1 MTATDSPFD
10 DATAATA
17 RGALITVTFN
27 SAATL
32 EHFWAAWQPSQDW
45 EWIVVDN
52 ASTDTT
58 VETARRLGA
67 RVIELPTNRGF
78 SFANNVG
85 YASTTADFIGFVNPD
100 VAVTPESLGTLGE
113 TASLLGAIVGP
124 QLLNGDGSRQPNG
137 RGLPTLAAKIR
148 NRIAA
153 PDDRYLLF
161 SPDGSPRP
169 VYWLMGA
176 AVFGH
181 RAQLDAIGA
190 WDPHFF
196 LYYEDSDLGLR
207 SWQAGIP
214 VLLVPEASAVHG
226 WARETAGG
234 FRLTPW
240 IREIASMVK
249 FYARY
254 PSLLGGHAR
263 ATKRFP
269 DVHRAVFPSNRERDL
284 A

>member
-176 AVFGH
+176 AVSAIEPNSMQSARGTHTSSSTTRTLIWVFAAGRRGSPCCWFPKPLRCTDGPVRP
-181 RAQLDAIGA
+181 RA
-190 WDPHFF
+190 
-196 LYYEDSDLGLR
+196 DSG
-207 SWQAGIP
+207 
-214 VLLVPEASAVHG
+214 
-226 WARETAGG
+226 
-234 FRLTPW
+234 
-240 IREIASMVK
+240 
-249 FYARY
+249 
-254 PSLLGGHAR
+254 
-263 ATKRFP
+263 
-269 DVHRAVFPSNRERDL
+269 
-284 A
+284 